1 MSQDSKTTVFTPLR
15 ITLMTAIVLANGMAL
30 VSQLAAGQPWA
41 HPLGIFAVVFIM
53 LFVFVILLEVVW
65 LHHRAKPITDP
76 QLKGRYKQAKWLYLM
91 LFFLGFVMVAWLLL

>member
-15 ITLMTAIVLANGMAL
+15 ITLMTVIVLANGMAL

-76 QLKGRYKQAKWLYLM
+76 QLQAKWLYLM